1 MPMTDNLLSLFPAL
15 HRRRRCGARV
25 KGLFKRLPD
34 GRPRSR
40 NLFCKAFA
48 MPGSDRCWVHGGAS
62 TGPRTDV
69 GKARSV
75 AAMVDGRRRWV
86 EEMKA
91 KGQKFPC
98 GRKPGSVT
106 GAVRERLQAEWQ
118 EAKRFAALPGDRQFI
133 ERREEITGRAIKAL
147 DEMLER
153 FKRTGSLL

>member
-1 MPMTDNLLSLFPAL
+1 MTDALLSLFPAL
-15 HRRRRCGARV
+15 HRRRRCGAAV

-34 GRPRSR
+34 GRPSSR
-40 NLFCKAFA
+40 NLFCEAFT

-62 TGPRTDV
+62 TGPRTDA

-75 AAMVDGRRRWV
+75 AAMVEGRRRWV

-91 KGQKFPC
+91 KGRKFPC
-98 GRKPGSVT
+98 GRKPGSVI
-106 GAVRERLQAEWQ
+106 GAVRETLEAERP
-118 EAKRFAALPGDRQFI
+118 EASRFAALPREQQFV
-133 ERREEITGRAIKAL
+133 ERHDEITVKAVRAL